1 MQYGN
6 EHPTLPFSSTQTLAD
21 FCMDQAF
28 PHHAPFPGRD
38 GVCLRVDMTVLLNVP
53 SAETLEQFVLSAHLV
68 VCWVVTPA
76 LFSKRK
82 RGKKLQPSN

>member
-6 EHPTLPFSSTQTLAD
+6 EHPTPPLSSTQTSAD

-28 PHHAPFPGRD
+28 PHDAPFPGRD
-38 GVCLRVDMTVLLNVP
+38 VVCLCVDMAVP
-53 SAETLEQFVLSAHLV
+53 SAETLELFVLSAHLV

-76 LFSKRK
+76 LFSK
-82 RGKKLQPSN
+82 KK